1 MYLISVSSP
10 KEKSTHVAAV
20 TLLPQRVHF
29 SIFDSDLYPDVQVH
43 SQVHSRVR
51 VVFQGNLISAM
62 PLRLPHRA

>member
-10 KEKSTHVAAV
+10 KERSTHVAAV
-20 TLLPQRVHF
+20 TLLPQTVHF
-29 SIFDSDLYPDVQVH
+29 TFDSDLYPDVQVH

-62 PLRLPHRA
+62 PLCLPHRA